1 MGVKDFLTILQTFTT
16 FGTLCMMLYGLKLFL
31 RKPQDSLVQRVTEL
45 EVKVKEHED
54 SLNSGNDRFREQ
66 NDRFREQKKTNA
78 LIINS
83 LVALIEFEVDYCI
96 HHGDEKI
103 SPRLDKT
110 KIDLQS
116 YLAEK

>member
-1 MGVKDFLTILQTFTT
+1 MTIKDFLTILQTFTT

-66 NDRFREQKKTNA
+66 KKTNA